1 MEQIAKLQGKGM
13 VLLKSLVI
21 SYFVTGL
28 LLMLLAFLLYKF
40 HLGEGVVCFG
50 IIVIYV
56 LAAFLAG
63 YYSGKKLKSKKFLW
77 GLCVGASYFLILL
90 GISFAVNRGFGDEMK
105 DFVSTLVL
113 CIGSGML
120 GGMVS

>member
-40 HLGEGVVCFG
+40 HLGEGVVSFG
-50 IIVIYV
+50 IIVILV
-56 LAAFLAG
+56 VAAVFAG
-63 YYSGKKLKSKKFLW
+63 YFSGKKKK
-77 GLCVGASYFLILL
+77 
-90 GISFAVNRGFGDEMK
+90 
-105 DFVSTLVL
+105 
-113 CIGSGML
+113 
-120 GGMVS
+120 